1 MDEIMNYDTF
11 VDWSEGIPKVVSRRM
26 VTKEVLEDLP
36 VAALSLPYKR
46 TDEEIFLCKDEDLEG
61 LTNAEVMNIRLAR
74 RAARGEMDA
83 IKTITDR
90 VLGKA
95 KQQIESK
102 SITQTYT
109 QYLEMVAEEEAAL
122 LKEADIDV

>member
-1 MDEIMNYDTF
+1 
-11 VDWSEGIPKVVSRRM
+11 M

>member
-1 MDEIMNYDTF
+1 MNYDTF